1 MFDRVVR
8 RVGDVLRRLRR
19 IERRELVEL
28 RRWMENTSNLVHLS
42 VLVFVPLLIA
52 LVTHLSNL
60 TALSFLLFPPLAS
73 GTYTL
78 FADPEG
84 QYADPIR
91 FVAGFAAGAA
101 AGWLAEAVAVTL
113 FGPVG
118 STTVSPVSAALAI
131 FFAGA
136 VTWGLD
142 VEEPAAYSTA
152 LLVLVAVDAEPW
164 EYLLAVVGLSSVVA
178 FVFVLWRSR
187 FYERRAQYLYGTT
200 RGDDHVL
207 VPMRGETATKT
218 ALFAARLAAAHEAG
232 KVVLLDVLDDPEHA
246 AAERAI
252 LDDELSAATSGVS
265 ADTDMAAKSES
276 RRSDSVDPE
285 PAEAVDDET
294 AEAVDDAADRL
305 QTEAQR
311 IRTRIGVPCEVVV
324 ASGSPGTVA
333 VRAARETNCD
343 LVVVPFESE
352 NGHLSGVVRTIFN
365 GPTDAVAFRSRTG
378 KERWRRI
385 LVAVSRPGDSAHAM
399 IDFAE
404 RLAGRG
410 GHVSICTC
418 ISTETERRT
427 AENKLAKLVE
437 TTRGHVETRVARADI
452 KSFIAANA
460 EAYDLVVI
468 GSSGD
473 RSAASRFISPPTFER
488 LESLDCD
495 LAVVDRGRAN

>member
-1 MFDRVVR
+1 MLRRVR
-8 RVGDVLRRLRR
+8 RV
-19 IERRELVEL
+19 ERRELGEL
-28 RRWMENTSNLVHLS
+28 RRWMETTSNLVHLS

-52 LVTHLSNL
+52 LVTHISNL

-78 FADPEG
+78 FANPEG
-84 QYADPIR
+84 RYADPVQ
-91 FVAGFAAGAA
+91 FVAGLAAGAA
-101 AGWLAEAVAVTL
+101 AGWLAQVVAAAL
-113 FGPVG
+113 LGPVE

-152 LLVLVAVDAEPW
+152 LLVLVAADAEPW
-164 EYLLAVVGLSSVVA
+164 EYLVAVVGLGAVVA
-178 FVFVLWRSR
+178 TVFALWRSR

-218 ALFAARLAAAHEAG
+218 ALFGARLAAAHEAG
-232 KVVLLDVLDDPEHA
+232 KVVLLDVLDDPERA
-246 AAERAI
+246 TAERAM
-252 LDDELSAATSGVS
+252 LDDEVSSSASVVS
-265 ADTDMAAKSES
+265 VNVDSDTETDADG
-276 RRSDSVDPE
+276 
-285 PAEAVDDET
+285 ET
-294 AEAVDDAADRL
+294 AETVEDAASRL

-311 IRTRIGVPCEVVV
+311 IRTRIGIPCEAVV

-352 NGHLSGVVRTIFN
+352 DGHLSDVVRTIFR

-378 KERWRRI
+378 KERWRRV
-385 LVAVSRPGDSAHAM
+385 LVTVSRPGDTAHAM

-404 RLAGRG
+404 RLAEPDGN
-410 GHVSICTC
+410 VSVCTC
-418 ISTETERRT
+418 IDAEAERRV
-427 AENKLAKLVE
+427 AENTLAKLVE
-437 TTRGHVETRVARADI
+437 TTRGHVETRVARAEVE
-452 KSFIAANA
+452 SFIEANA
-460 EAYDLVVI
+460 GAYDLVVI

-488 LESLDCD
+488 LDSLDCD
-495 LAVVDRGRAN
+495 LAVVDRGDPN